1 MPELVVCVALSSVVF
16 FVIEIEKY
24 LARRGFIYR
33 E

>member
-1 MPELVVCVALSSVVF
+1 VLLSAAVF
-16 FVIEIEKY
+16 VVIEIEKY